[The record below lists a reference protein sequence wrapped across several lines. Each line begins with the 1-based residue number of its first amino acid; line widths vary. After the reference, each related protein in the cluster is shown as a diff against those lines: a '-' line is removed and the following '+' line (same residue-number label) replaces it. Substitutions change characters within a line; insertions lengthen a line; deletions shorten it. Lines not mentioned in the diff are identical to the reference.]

1 MAGMAKNGPNA
12 FALQTG
18 KITKLHIGMCAS
30 FYNLLLSSL
39 SVRMWV
45 CVYVC
50 VCMCVC
56 VCVSVSARVCVLA
69 CACVYMCV
77 HVCVCK
83 CIHSEV
89 IIN

>member
-39 SVRMWV
+39 SV
-45 CVYVC
+45 CG
-50 VCMCVC
+50 CVC
-56 VCVSVSARVCVLA
+56 VCVCVCVCMYV
-69 CACVYMCV
+69 CACVCVSMCMCV
-77 HVCVCK
+77 YVCACVCLQMYPP
-83 CIHSEV
+83 
-89 IIN
+89 